1 MRMRCLFFPLC
12 SAIALTSFVQAQSL
26 ERHPLYE
33 PALVSAGTPGDA
45 GNLFAG
51 AKVTASGHYGSD
63 RPELA
68 VDGQTN
74 NAGKYWGC
82 EGIPVWLQIDMGK
95 PRTLSSLHV
104 WPYWEGG
111 RIYKYKIEG
120 SEDGKNWK
128 MLADQSSNSIAATP
142 EGVPF
147 KFNPQTVRYV
157 KITFLGNSAGNEK
170 GGHLVEIKGYGPDAA
185 LSLQAAAVKDYDLS
199 LIHISE
205 PTRRP

>member
-120 SEDGKNWK
+120 SLRK
-128 MLADQSSNSIAATP
+128 AFPSNSIRRRSVTLKSLFWAI
-142 EGVPF
+142 VPAMRRGGIWW
-147 KFNPQTVRYV
+147 K
-157 KITFLGNSAGNEK
+157 SK
-170 GGHLVEIKGYGPDAA
+170 GTDPMPL
-185 LSLQAAAVKDYDLS
+185 
-199 LIHISE
+199 
-205 PTRRP
+205 

>member
-95 PRTLSSLHV
+95 PRTLSALHV

-120 SEDGKNWK
+120 S
-128 MLADQSSNSIAATP
+128 
-142 EGVPF
+142 
-147 KFNPQTVRYV
+147 
-157 KITFLGNSAGNEK
+157 
-170 GGHLVEIKGYGPDAA
+170 
-185 LSLQAAAVKDYDLS
+185 
-199 LIHISE
+199 
-205 PTRRP
+205 